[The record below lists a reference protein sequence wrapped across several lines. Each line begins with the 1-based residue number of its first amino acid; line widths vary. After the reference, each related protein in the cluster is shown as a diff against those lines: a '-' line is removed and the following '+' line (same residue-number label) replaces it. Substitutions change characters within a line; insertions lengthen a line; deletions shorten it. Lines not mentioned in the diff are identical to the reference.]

1 MAMTWIWTGM
11 VVLSLVFGLFTGNLD
26 AVADAAMDGAAS
38 AVELSVS
45 MAGILCLWSGVME
58 IMNVCGLSAGLAR
71 AFRPILRR
79 LMPQASRDEK
89 TLAAL
94 SANVSANLLGLG
106 NAATPLGI
114 QAARRMAR
122 GCSGTASDELCLL
135 VVLNTASIQLLP
147 ATIASVRSA
156 SGAQSPFDILPAVW
170 LASALSVVVGVLTAK
185 FLAAVGGGVDGL
197 MLQLLGILIGDPVGR
212 GQLLAEQRCHVADGD
227 AVFGG
232 GDEAAAPACDA
243 VARKLGRLALKQIG
257 QLEAEGQRTLVQEG
271 ERQID
276 RAGLVASVFRFR
288 HAGLFSHLLF
298 GEAGDAAH
306 LADTER
312 DLHQGAYG
320 GGRCCLGRHGGF
332 LLQK

>member
-1 MAMTWIWTGM
+1 
-11 VVLSLVFGLFTGNLD
+11 
-26 AVADAAMDGAAS
+26 
-38 AVELSVS
+38 
-45 MAGILCLWSGVME
+45 
-58 IMNVCGLSAGLAR
+58 
-71 AFRPILRR
+71 
-79 LMPQASRDEK
+79 
-89 TLAAL
+89 
-94 SANVSANLLGLG
+94 
-106 NAATPLGI
+106 
-114 QAARRMAR
+114 
-122 GCSGTASDELCLL
+122 
-135 VVLNTASIQLLP
+135 
-147 ATIASVRSA
+147 
-156 SGAQSPFDILPAVW
+156 
-170 LASALSVVVGVLTAK
+170 
-185 FLAAVGGGVDGL
+185 